1 MMQVVQA
8 FLSLSTA
15 FGLSTSAGLNAYIP
29 LLTIALVDRLSDG
42 LVDLQGPWVWLSS
55 WWTIGVLA
63 VLLTVE
69 ILVDKVPAADT
80 VNDIIQTVVRPAAGA
95 ILFAASTHAIGL
107 HPVLAAICGVI
118 LAGGVHTVKAGGRPV
133 LTATTAGTANPIIST
148 IEDVIA
154 AVGSFIA
161 VLYPYLV
168 LVFILLLILLIL
180 LLMVWRR
187 RRREAATRGS
197 TERS

>member
-1 MMQVVQA
+1 MQIVQA

-15 FGLSTSAGLNAYIP
+15 FGLSASAGLNAYIP
-29 LLTIALVDRLSDG
+29 LLTIALVDRLTDG
-42 LVDLQGPWVWLSS
+42 LIDLQGPWVWLSS

-69 ILVDKVPAADT
+69 LLVDKVPALDT

-95 ILFAASTHAIGL
+95 ILFAASTRAIGL

-133 LTATTAGTANPIIST
+133 VTATTGGTANPIVST
-148 IEDVIA
+148 IEDIVAAIGSVIA
-154 AVGSFIA
+154 V
-161 VLYPYLV
+161 VYPYLV
-168 LVFILLLILLIL
+168 VVFFLLLVLLIVL
-180 LLMVWRR
+180 LVVWRR
-187 RRREAATRGS
+187 RRAAAGHTHAKGS
-197 TERS
+197 

>member
-1 MMQVVQA
+1 MQVVQA